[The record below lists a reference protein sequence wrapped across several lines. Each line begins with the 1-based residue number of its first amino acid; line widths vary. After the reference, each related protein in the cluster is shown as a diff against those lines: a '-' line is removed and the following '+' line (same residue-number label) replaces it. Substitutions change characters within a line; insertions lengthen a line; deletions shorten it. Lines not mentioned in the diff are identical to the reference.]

1 MGGLDAPAAAAAAV
15 GPPGVEVVVVARL
28 VGERGRD

>member
-1 MGGLDAPAAAAAAV
+1 MGGLDAPAAAAAV